1 MTTSV
6 RSLARNRAGI
16 SSWGASPEAVQ
27 AYAVAKAALTAM
39 AKERWDDP
47 EFHREVAADIQSEVD
62 YGFTHESLF
71 GNYFAV
77 EQVGFE
83 DRIILRERRG
93 LKVFFTSRG
102 GYIEESQLRDETWEL
117 PRDTFGF
124 HVSEHLDKLM
134 VNFGD
139 TIEELVVKGTNRMEA
154 EVYRRALSLMQAA
167 IPSGSPYYTSAA
179 GLTKATLDAELREV
193 ADAIQ
198 PDGTGP
204 VPITIM
210 GRAQM
215 VDQILDFDF
224 GFDPEAKA
232 EIRLR
237 GQLGVYRGANVVRL
251 HNYQDEDGTAY
262 VPANELWVFGGNVGR
277 FALYGGSQVK
287 AWDENTV
294 DYRHYRARRDMGGLV
309 HHPEQ
314 ARRFIDTAITP

>member
-1 MTTSV
+1 MTTTV
-6 RSLARNRAGI
+6 RSLARNRAA
-16 SSWGASPEAVQ
+16 SASWGASPEALE
-27 AYAVAKAALTAM
+27 AYNTAKQALTAM

-47 EFHREVAADIQSEVD
+47 EFHREIARDIQTEVD

-71 GNYFAV
+71 GNYFNV

-83 DRIILRERRG
+83 DRVILRERRG

-154 EVYRRALSLMQAA
+154 EVYRRALALMQAA
-167 IPSGSPYYTSAA
+167 IPSGSPFYTSAA
-179 GLTKATLDAELREV
+179 GLTKASLDAELREV

-198 PDGTGP
+198 PDGTGYI
-204 VPITIM
+204 PITIM

-224 GFDPEAKA
+224 GFDPEANA
-232 EIRLR
+232 EIRRR
-237 GQLGVYRGANVVRL
+237 GQLGVYRGANIVRL
-251 HNYQDEDGTAY
+251 HNYQDEDGAAY
-262 VPANELWVFGGNVGR
+262 VPANELWVFGGNVGK

-314 ARRFIDTAITP
+314 ARRFVDTSITP